1 MSTVR
6 PRKPAISPGGAAG
19 GDLSGNYPE
28 PLVMGIEGYPL
39 EDPPPSNG
47 DTITFNSA
55 LQMWEHNP
63 PVSTGGTPIG
73 PAGGDLS
80 GSYPNP
86 TVANILGRTLSSSAP
101 STGNSLVWNGTQWA
115 PATPGATGSAGGDL
129 TGTYPNPT
137 LVAVGSAATY
147 GSASQVAVVTTDSK
161 GRVSSASNTS
171 IQIAE
176 SQVTDLITHLGNKAD
191 KTTTVSAG
199 TGLSGGGDLSANRTI
214 SMPNVGTAGVY
225 GSSTSIPVITTDAQG
240 RVSGVTNTALSTT
253 LSSAAFP
260 RMGNVLVVDSVNGN
274 DGTAAVNGLPFLTV
288 QAAITYINTNSLT
301 GVTVWIMPGTY
312 ALSAGITVPAT
323 CSLRG
328 LSLQTCRLTLA
339 GSNPGGTVT
348 MITMGENTRVEDLSI
363 TLTSTN
369 ATTNLTVISFTGT
382 TSVTSKIRTCL
393 ITANN
398 STLAVGTSTNVYG
411 INSSGSGVIT
421 PATFSFNALKGS
433 TINVV
438 SNGGGNKFGIYMPSG
453 AGSANEISTRDVNI
467 YVAAPVNSAS
477 PGLYVGV
484 YTDNINSQVQVRTSS
499 ISGAPYPAVA
509 LKLPVVLRTDV
520 NTVLSGTPV
529 IQGVTLVAGNRVL
542 VAAQTVGT
550 GNGIYEV
557 AAGAWTRTLDYAAG
571 TAALGAYVFV
581 DGGTY
586 IHTGWECTTVGN
598 VGAVALTF
606 AQRYAGGDILQNA
619 PQAGFGTNGIQLGP
633 GTDLITR
640 TACNHPFTTF
650 VTPTTLDYSL
660 NGNLNDAIRYYW
672 PGLQTAG
679 DSTQVF
685 YRFQQKSILQGMSI
699 NMRVAPGG
707 TNSIVVTILKSTT
720 GVVGSGVPTAMT
732 ATVSGTNTSA
742 TNYTISVDFAQGEYL
757 AVQTDGVP
765 GAGSAADMIIEIDL
779 F

>member
-1 MSTVR
+1 MSTIR

-19 GDLSGNYPE
+19 GDLSGEYPNPE
-28 PLVMGIEGYPL
+28 VMGIEGYPV
-39 EDPPPSNG
+39 ETPPPSNG

-63 PVSTGGTPIG
+63 PVSTGGSPIG

-86 TVANILGRTLSSSAP
+86 SVAKILGRTLSSSAP

-137 LVAVGSAATY
+137 LGAVGSAGTY
-147 GSASQVAVVTTDSK
+147 GSSTTIPVITTDSK
-161 GRVSSASNTS
+161 GRVT
-171 IQIAE
+171 
-176 SQVTDLITHLGNKAD
+176 
-191 KTTTVSAG
+191 
-199 TGLSGGGDLSANRTI
+199 
-214 SMPNVGTAGVY
+214 
-225 GSSTSIPVITTDAQG
+225 
-240 RVSGVTNTALSTT
+240 GVTNTALSTT

-382 TSVTSKIRTCL
+382 TSVTSKIRTCV

-411 INSSGSGVIT
+411 INSSGSGVIGT
-421 PATFSFNALKGS
+421 ATFSFNALKGS

-453 AGSANEISTRDVNI
+453 AGSANEISTRDMNI

-477 PGLYVGV
+477 PGLYVGI

-529 IQGVTLVAGNRVL
+529 IQGVPLVAGNRVL

-557 AAGAWTRTLDYAAG
+557 SAGAWTRTLDYAAG

-581 DGGTY
+581 DAGTY
-586 IHTGWECTTVGN
+586 VHTGWECTTTGN
-598 VGAVALTF
+598 VAAVALTF
-606 AQRYAGGDILQNA
+606 AQRYAGGDVLQNS
-619 PQAGFGTNGIQLGP
+619 PQAGFGTNGIQIGP

-650 VTPTTLDYSL
+650 VTPTTLAYGL
-660 NGNLNDAIRYYW
+660 QGNVNDAIRYYW
-672 PGLQTAG
+672 PGVQTAG
-679 DSTQVF
+679 DATQVF

-707 TNSIVVTILKSTT
+707 TDSVVVTVLKSTT

-732 ATVSGTNTSA
+732 ATISGTNTSA
-742 TNYTISVDFAQGEYL
+742 NNYIVSVDFQQGEYL

>member
-1 MSTVR
+1 MSTIR

-19 GDLSGNYPE
+19 GDLSGDYPE
-28 PLVMGIEGYPL
+28 PMVMGIEGYPV
-39 EDPPPSNG
+39 EAPPPANG
-47 DTITFNSA
+47 DTITFNAA

-63 PVSTGGTPIG
+63 PVSTGGNPIG

-86 TVANILGRTLSSSAP
+86 SVAKILGRTLSSSAP

-129 TGTYPNPT
+129 AGTYPNPT
-137 LVAVGSAATY
+137 LGAVGSAGTY
-147 GSASQVAVVTTDSK
+147 GSSTTIPVITTDSK
-161 GRVSSASNTS
+161 GRVT
-171 IQIAE
+171 
-176 SQVTDLITHLGNKAD
+176 
-191 KTTTVSAG
+191 
-199 TGLSGGGDLSANRTI
+199 
-214 SMPNVGTAGVY
+214 
-225 GSSTSIPVITTDAQG
+225 
-240 RVSGVTNTALSTT
+240 GVTNTALSTT

-260 RMGNVLVVDSVNGN
+260 RMGKVLVVDSVNGI
-274 DGTAAVNGLPFLTV
+274 DATAAVNGLPFLTV
-288 QAAITYINTNSLT
+288 EGAITYINANSLT

-328 LSLQTCRLTLA
+328 LSTQTCRLTLA

-369 ATTNLTVISFTGT
+369 ATTNLTGISFTGT
-382 TSVTSKIRTCL
+382 TSVTSKIRTCV
-393 ITANN
+393 ITVDN

-411 INSSGSGVIT
+411 VNSSGSGVIT
-421 PATFSFNALKGS
+421 AATFSFNAIKGS

-467 YVAAPVNSAS
+467 YVAAPVTPTST
-477 PGLYVGV
+477 GLYVGV
-484 YTDNINSQVQVRTSS
+484 YTDNANSQIQIRTSS
-499 ISGAPYPAVA
+499 ISGSPYPAVA

-520 NTVLSGTPV
+520 NTALNGTPV

-550 GNGIYEV
+550 QNGIYIV
-557 AAGAWTRTLDYAAG
+557 AAGAWTRALDYAAG

-581 DGGTY
+581 YGGTY
-586 IHTGWECTTVGN
+586 THTGWECTTTGN

-606 AQRYAGGDILQNA
+606 AQRYAGGDVLQNS
-619 PQAGFGTNGIQLGP
+619 PQAGYGTNGIQIGP

-650 VTPTTLDYSL
+650 VTPTTLDYGL
-660 NGNLNDAIRYYW
+660 QGNVNNAIRYYW
-672 PGLQTAG
+672 PGVQTAG
-679 DSTQVF
+679 DTTQVF

-707 TNSIVVTILKSTT
+707 TDSVVVTVLKSTT

-732 ATVSGTNTSA
+732 ATISGANTSA
-742 TNYTISVDFAQGEYL
+742 NNYIVSVDFMQGEYL
-757 AVQTDGVP
+757 AVQTV
-765 GAGSAADMIIEIDL
+765 GAPSSGSAADMIIEIDL

>member
-1 MSTVR
+1 
-6 PRKPAISPGGAAG
+6 
-19 GDLSGNYPE
+19 
-28 PLVMGIEGYPL
+28 
-39 EDPPPSNG
+39 
-47 DTITFNSA
+47 
-55 LQMWEHNP
+55 
-63 PVSTGGTPIG
+63 
-73 PAGGDLS
+73 
-80 GSYPNP
+80 
-86 TVANILGRTLSSSAP
+86 
-101 STGNSLVWNGTQWA
+101 
-115 PATPGATGSAGGDL
+115 
-129 TGTYPNPT
+129 
-137 LVAVGSAATY
+137 
-147 GSASQVAVVTTDSK
+147 
-161 GRVSSASNTS
+161 
-171 IQIAE
+171 
-176 SQVTDLITHLGNKAD
+176 
-191 KTTTVSAG
+191 
-199 TGLSGGGDLSANRTI
+199 
-214 SMPNVGTAGVY
+214 
-225 GSSTSIPVITTDAQG
+225 
-240 RVSGVTNTALSTT
+240 
-253 LSSAAFP
+253 
-260 RMGNVLVVDSVNGN
+260 
-274 DGTAAVNGLPFLTV
+274 
-288 QAAITYINTNSLT
+288 
-301 GVTVWIMPGTY
+301 
-312 ALSAGITVPAT
+312 
-323 CSLRG
+323 
-328 LSLQTCRLTLA
+328 
-339 GSNPGGTVT
+339 

-382 TSVTSKIRTCL
+382 TSVTSKIRTCV
-393 ITANN
+393 ITADN

-411 INSSGSGVIT
+411 VNSSGSGVIG

-477 PGLYVGV
+477 PGLYVGI

-520 NTVLSGTPV
+520 NTVLNGTPV

-571 TAALGAYVFV
+571 TAAFGAYVFV

-586 IHTGWECTTVGN
+586 VHTGWECTTVGN

-650 VTPTTLDYSL
+650 VTPTTLDYAL

-672 PGLQTAG
+672 PGVQTSG
-679 DSTQVF
+679 DTTQVF

-707 TNSIVVTILKSTT
+707 TDSVIVTILKSTT

-742 TNYTISVDFAQGEYL
+742 TNYTVSVDFQQGEYL

>member
-1 MSTVR
+1 MSTIR

-19 GDLSGNYPE
+19 GDLSGEYPNPE
-28 PLVMGIEGYPL
+28 VMGIEGYPV
-39 EDPPPSNG
+39 ETPPPSNG

-63 PVSTGGTPIG
+63 PVSTGGSPIG

-86 TVANILGRTLSSSAP
+86 SVAKILGRTLSSSAP

-137 LVAVGSAATY
+137 LGAVGSAGTY
-147 GSASQVAVVTTDSK
+147 GSSTTIPVITTDSK
-161 GRVSSASNTS
+161 GRVT
-171 IQIAE
+171 
-176 SQVTDLITHLGNKAD
+176 
-191 KTTTVSAG
+191 
-199 TGLSGGGDLSANRTI
+199 
-214 SMPNVGTAGVY
+214 
-225 GSSTSIPVITTDAQG
+225 
-240 RVSGVTNTALSTT
+240 GVTNTALSTT

-382 TSVTSKIRTCL
+382 TSVTSKIRTCV

-411 INSSGSGVIT
+411 INSSGSGVIGT
-421 PATFSFNALKGS
+421 ATFSFNALKGS

-453 AGSANEISTRDVNI
+453 AGSANEISTRDMNI

-477 PGLYVGV
+477 PGLYVGI

-509 LKLPVVLRTDV
+509 LKLPVALRTDV
-520 NTVLSGTPV
+520 NTVLNGTPV
-529 IQGVTLVAGNRVL
+529 IQGVPLVAGNRVL

-557 AAGAWTRTLDYAAG
+557 SAGAWTRTLDYAAG

-581 DGGTY
+581 DAGTY
-586 IHTGWECTTVGN
+586 VHTGWECTTTGN
-598 VGAVALTF
+598 VAAVALTF
-606 AQRYAGGDILQNA
+606 AQRYAGGDVLQNEWYPDRPWYRPHHA
-619 PQAGFGTNGIQLGP
+619 NGVQPPIHDFRN
-633 GTDLITR
+633 TYD
-640 TACNHPFTTF
+640 
-650 VTPTTLDYSL
+650 V
-660 NGNLNDAIRYYW
+660 
-672 PGLQTAG
+672 GL
-679 DSTQVF
+679 
-685 YRFQQKSILQGMSI
+685 
-699 NMRVAPGG
+699 RVAGECERRN
-707 TNSIVVTILKSTT
+707 TVLLARST
-720 GVVGSGVPTAMT
+720 
-732 ATVSGTNTSA
+732 
-742 TNYTISVDFAQGEYL
+742 DRW
-757 AVQTDGVP
+757 
-765 GAGSAADMIIEIDL
+765 
-779 F
+779 

>member
-28 PLVMGIEGYPL
+28 PLVMGLEGYPL

-63 PVSTGGTPIG
+63 PVSTGGYPIG

-86 TVANILGRTLSSSAP
+86 TVAKILGRTLSSSAP

-137 LVAVGSAATY
+137 LGAVGSAGTY
-147 GSASQVAVVTTDSK
+147 GSSTTIPVITTDSK
-161 GRVSSASNTS
+161 GRVT
-171 IQIAE
+171 
-176 SQVTDLITHLGNKAD
+176 
-191 KTTTVSAG
+191 
-199 TGLSGGGDLSANRTI
+199 
-214 SMPNVGTAGVY
+214 
-225 GSSTSIPVITTDAQG
+225 
-240 RVSGVTNTALSTT
+240 GVTNTALSTT

-260 RMGNVLVVDSVNGN
+260 RIGKVLVVDSVNGV
-274 DGTAAVNGLPFLTV
+274 DATAAVNGLPFLTV
-288 QAAITYINTNSLT
+288 EGAITYINANSLT
-301 GVTVWIMPGTY
+301 GVTVWIAPGIY

-369 ATTNLTVISFTGT
+369 ATTNLTGISFAGT
-382 TSVTSKIRTCL
+382 TSVTSKIRTCV
-393 ITANN
+393 ITVDN

-411 INSSGSGVIT
+411 VNSSGSGVIGS
-421 PATFSFNALKGS
+421 ATFSFNALKGS

-438 SNGGGNKFGIYMPSG
+438 SNGGGNKFGVYMPPGS
-453 AGSANEISTRDVNI
+453 GSANQISTRDMNI
-467 YVAAPVNSAS
+467 YVAPPVTSTS
-477 PGLYVGV
+477 TGLYVGV
-484 YTDNINSQVQVRTSS
+484 YTDNTNSQIQIRTSS
-499 ISGAPYPAVA
+499 ISGSPYPAVA

-650 VTPTTLDYSL
+650 VTPTTLDYAL

-699 NMRVAPGG
+699 NLRVAPGG

-742 TNYTISVDFAQGEYL
+742 INYTISVDFAQGEYL

>member
-19 GDLSGNYPE
+19 GDLSGDYPE
-28 PLVMGIEGYPL
+28 PLVMGLEGYPL
-39 EDPPPSNG
+39 ESPPPSNG
-47 DTITFNSA
+47 DTITFNAA

-63 PVSTGGTPIG
+63 PVSTGGSPIG

-80 GSYPNP
+80 GSYPDP
-86 TVANILGRTLSSSAP
+86 TVAKILGRTLSSSAP
-101 STGNSLVWNGTQWA
+101 ATGNSLVWNGTQWA

-137 LVAVGSAATY
+137 LGAVGSAGTY
-147 GSASQVAVVTTDSK
+147 GSSTTIPVITTDSK
-161 GRVSSASNTS
+161 GRVT
-171 IQIAE
+171 
-176 SQVTDLITHLGNKAD
+176 
-191 KTTTVSAG
+191 
-199 TGLSGGGDLSANRTI
+199 
-214 SMPNVGTAGVY
+214 
-225 GSSTSIPVITTDAQG
+225 
-240 RVSGVTNTALSTT
+240 GVTNTALSTT

-260 RMGNVLVVDSVNGN
+260 RMGKVLVVDSVNGI
-274 DGTAAVNGLPFLTV
+274 DATAAVNGLPFLTV
-288 QAAITYINTNSLT
+288 EGAITYINANSLT

-328 LSLQTCRLTLA
+328 LSTQTCRLTLA

-369 ATTNLTVISFTGT
+369 ATTNLTGISFTGT
-382 TSVTSKIRTCL
+382 TSVTSKIRTCV
-393 ITANN
+393 ITVDN

-411 INSSGSGVIT
+411 VNSSGSGVIT
-421 PATFSFNALKGS
+421 AATFSFNAIKGS

-438 SNGGGNKFGIYMPSG
+438 SNGSGNKFGIYMPSG

-467 YVAAPVNSAS
+467 YVAAPVTPTST
-477 PGLYVGV
+477 GLYVGV
-484 YTDNINSQVQVRTSS
+484 YTDNANSQIQIRTSS
-499 ISGAPYPAVA
+499 ISGSPYPAVA

-520 NTVLSGTPV
+520 NTALNGTPV

-550 GNGIYEV
+550 GNGIYIV
-557 AAGAWTRTLDYAAG
+557 AAGAWTRALDYAAG

-581 DGGTY
+581 DRGTY
-586 IHTGWECTTVGN
+586 IHTGWECTTTGN

-606 AQRYAGGDILQNA
+606 AQRYAGGDILQNS
-619 PQAGFGTNGIQLGP
+619 PQAGFGTNGIQIGP

-650 VTPTTLDYSL
+650 VTPTTLDYGL
-660 NGNLNDAIRYYW
+660 QGNVNNAIRYYW
-672 PGLQTAG
+672 PGVQTAG
-679 DSTQVF
+679 DTTQVF

-707 TNSIVVTILKSTT
+707 TDSVVVTVLKSTT

-732 ATVSGTNTSA
+732 ATISGANTSA
-742 TNYTISVDFAQGEYL
+742 NNYIVSVDFMQGEYL
-757 AVQTDGVP
+757 AVQTVGGPNV
-765 GAGSAADMIIEIDL
+765 GSAADMIIEIDL

>member
-1 MSTVR
+1 MSTIR
-6 PRKPAISPGGAAG
+6 PSKPAVSPGGAAG
-19 GDLSGNYPE
+19 GDLSGDYPE
-28 PLVMGIEGYPL
+28 PLVMGLEGYPL
-39 EDPPPSNG
+39 ETPPPSNG

-55 LQMWEHNP
+55 LQMWEHSP
-63 PVSTGGTPIG
+63 PVSTGGNPIG

-80 GSYPNP
+80 GSYPDP
-86 TVANILGRTLSSSAP
+86 TVAKILGRTLSSSAP
-101 STGNSLVWNGTQWA
+101 ATGNSLVWNGTQWA

-137 LVAVGSAATY
+137 LGAVGSAGTY
-147 GSASQVAVVTTDSK
+147 GSSTTIPVITTDSK
-161 GRVSSASNTS
+161 GRVT
-171 IQIAE
+171 
-176 SQVTDLITHLGNKAD
+176 
-191 KTTTVSAG
+191 
-199 TGLSGGGDLSANRTI
+199 
-214 SMPNVGTAGVY
+214 
-225 GSSTSIPVITTDAQG
+225 
-240 RVSGVTNTALSTT
+240 GVTNTALSTT

-260 RMGNVLVVDSVNGN
+260 RIGNGLVVDSVNGN

-288 QAAITYINTNSLT
+288 EGAITYINTNSLT
-301 GVTVWIMPGTY
+301 GVTVWIAPGTY

-421 PATFSFNALKGS
+421 PATFSFNAIKGS

-453 AGSANEISTRDVNI
+453 AGSANEISTRDINI

-484 YTDNINSQVQVRTSS
+484 YTDNVNSQFQVRTSS

-509 LKLPVVLRTDV
+509 LKLPVVLRTDT
-520 NTVLSGTPV
+520 NTALNGTPV

-557 AAGAWTRTLDYAAG
+557 SAGAWTRALDYAAG

-650 VTPTTLDYSL
+650 VTPTTLDYAL

-672 PGLQTAG
+672 PGVQTSG
-679 DSTQVF
+679 DTTQVF

-732 ATVSGTNTSA
+732 ATVSGTNTLA
-742 TNYTISVDFAQGEYL
+742 TSYTVSVDFAQGEYL

>member
-6 PRKPAISPGGAAG
+6 PIKPAVSPGGAAG
-19 GDLSGNYPE
+19 GDLSGDYPE
-28 PLVMGIEGYPL
+28 PLVMGLEGYPL

-63 PVSTGGTPIG
+63 PVSTGGSPIG

-80 GSYPNP
+80 GSYPDP
-86 TVANILGRTLSSSAP
+86 TVAKILGRTLSSSAP
-101 STGNSLVWNGTQWA
+101 ATGNSLVWNGTQWA

-137 LVAVGSAATY
+137 LGAVGSA
-147 GSASQVAVVTTDSK
+147 
-161 GRVSSASNTS
+161 
-171 IQIAE
+171 
-176 SQVTDLITHLGNKAD
+176 
-191 KTTTVSAG
+191 G
-199 TGLSGGGDLSANRTI
+199 T
-214 SMPNVGTAGVY
+214 Y
-225 GSSTSIPVITTDAQG
+225 GSSTTIPVITTDSKG
-240 RVSGVTNTALSTT
+240 RVSGVTNTALSTI

-260 RMGNVLVVDSVNGN
+260 RMGNVLVVDSVNGV
-274 DGTAAVNGLPFLTV
+274 DATAAVNGLPFLTV
-288 QAAITYINTNSLT
+288 EGAITYINTNSLT

-393 ITANN
+393 ITADN

-411 INSSGSGVIT
+411 INSSGSGVIG

-477 PGLYVGV
+477 PGLYVGI

-542 VAAQTVGT
+542 VAAQTIGT
-550 GNGIYEV
+550 QNGIYV
-557 AAGAWTRTLDYAAG
+557 VDGGGAWTRALDYAAG

-586 IHTGWECTTVGN
+586 VHTGWECTTVGN

-619 PQAGFGTNGIQLGP
+619 PQVGFGTNGIQLGP

-650 VTPTTLDYSL
+650 VTPTTLDYAL

-672 PGLQTAG
+672 PGVQTSG
-679 DSTQVF
+679 DTTQVF

-732 ATVSGTNTSA
+732 VTVSGTNTSA
-742 TNYTISVDFAQGEYL
+742 TNYTVSVDFAQGEYL

-765 GAGSAADMIIEIDL
+765 GAGSAADMIIELDL

>member
-1 MSTVR
+1 MSTIR
-6 PRKPAISPGGAAG
+6 PSKPAVSPGGAAG
-19 GDLSGNYPE
+19 GDLSGDYPE
-28 PLVMGIEGYPL
+28 PLVMGLEGYPL
-39 EDPPPSNG
+39 EAPPPANG

-63 PVSTGGTPIG
+63 PVSTGGNPIG

-86 TVANILGRTLSSSAP
+86 TVAKILGRTLSSSAP

-137 LVAVGSAATY
+137 LGAVGSAGTY
-147 GSASQVAVVTTDSK
+147 GSSTTIPVITTDSK
-161 GRVSSASNTS
+161 GRVT
-171 IQIAE
+171 
-176 SQVTDLITHLGNKAD
+176 
-191 KTTTVSAG
+191 
-199 TGLSGGGDLSANRTI
+199 
-214 SMPNVGTAGVY
+214 
-225 GSSTSIPVITTDAQG
+225 
-240 RVSGVTNTALSTT
+240 GVTNTALSTT

-260 RMGNVLVVDSVNGN
+260 RMGKVLVVDSVNGN
-274 DGTAAVNGLPFLTV
+274 DSVGAVNGLPFLTV
-288 QAAITYINTNSLT
+288 EGAITYITTNSLT
-301 GVTVWIMPGTY
+301 EVTVWIAPGTY

-382 TSVTSKIRTCL
+382 TTVTSKIRTCV
-393 ITANN
+393 ITADN

-411 INSSGSGVIT
+411 VNSSGSGVIG

-438 SNGGGNKFGIYMPSG
+438 SNGGGNKFGIYMPPG
-453 AGSANEISTRDVNI
+453 AGSANEISTRDMNI

-484 YTDNINSQVQVRTSS
+484 YTDNVNSQVQVRTSS

-520 NTVLSGTPV
+520 NTSLNGTPV

-550 GNGIYEV
+550 ENGIYEV
-557 AAGAWTRTLDYAAG
+557 AAGAWTRALDYAAG

-586 IHTGWECTTVGN
+586 VHTGWECTTVGN

-650 VTPTTLDYSL
+650 VTPTTLDYGL
-660 NGNLNDAIRYYW
+660 RGNVNNAIRYYW
-672 PGLQTAG
+672 PGVQTSG
-679 DSTQVF
+679 DTTQVF

-707 TNSIVVTILKSTT
+707 TDSVVVTILKSTT

-732 ATVSGTNTSA
+732 ATISGTNTSA
-742 TNYTISVDFAQGEYL
+742 NSYIVSVDFAQGEYL
-757 AVQTDGVP
+757 AVQTYGAP
-765 GAGSAADMIIEIDL
+765 GSGSAADIIIEIDL